1 MLIMWYYNYRSINS
15 CTSNLDSFFY
25 GLMTKVLSNP
35 KVLECQL
42 NYELANNVTKEKN
55 LLTQNL

>member
-1 MLIMWYYNYRSINS
+1 MLIMRYYNYRSINS

-25 GLMTKVLSNP
+25 GLMTKVLSDP

-42 NYELANNVTKEKN
+42 NYELANNVTKEKKIF
-55 LLTQNL
+55 